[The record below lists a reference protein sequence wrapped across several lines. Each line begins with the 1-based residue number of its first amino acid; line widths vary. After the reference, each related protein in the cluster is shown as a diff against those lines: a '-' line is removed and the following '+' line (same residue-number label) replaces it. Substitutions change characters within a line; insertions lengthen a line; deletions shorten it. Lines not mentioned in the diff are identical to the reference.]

1 MERECCK
8 MYLSVIVPCYKSSK
22 TLDELVKLTSSEL
35 NKIGVEQFEFVLV
48 NDCSPDDGSTWNTIK
63 RLCDEYDYVNG
74 VNFSKNFGQ
83 HSALIAGLNYANG
96 DCFLSMD
103 DDMQTHP
110 SQIHKLIEQFNNG
123 YDVVYGYYPDKKHSG
138 FRNLGTRLNNFTAE
152 KLLKKPHDIHC
163 TSFWLIRKYVRDYIV
178 SFDGPYPYLLG
189 IILNSTSNIISIP
202 VVHFERKYGQ
212 SGYNLKKLIGLWTNY
227 LGFSIT
233 PLRLATYTGYFLSL
247 VSVFGGIIVLI
258 KKLLNPEM
266 SAGWPSLMIVILLSL
281 GIELVFLGIIGEYV
295 GRAYMKLNSVPQYI
309 VKDHIER
316 KEK

>member
-1 MERECCK
+1 M
-8 MYLSVIVPCYKSSK
+8 
-22 TLDELVKLTSSEL
+22 
-35 NKIGVEQFEFVLV
+35 
-48 NDCSPDDGSTWNTIK
+48 
-63 RLCDEYDYVNG
+63 
-74 VNFSKNFGQ
+74 
-83 HSALIAGLNYANG
+83 
-96 DCFLSMD
+96 
-103 DDMQTHP
+103 
-110 SQIHKLIEQFNNG
+110 
-123 YDVVYGYYPDKKHSG
+123 
-138 FRNLGTRLNNFTAE
+138 
-152 KLLKKPHDIHC
+152 
-163 TSFWLIRKYVRDYIV
+163 
-178 SFDGPYPYLLG
+178 LG

-309 VKDHIER
+309 VKEHIER